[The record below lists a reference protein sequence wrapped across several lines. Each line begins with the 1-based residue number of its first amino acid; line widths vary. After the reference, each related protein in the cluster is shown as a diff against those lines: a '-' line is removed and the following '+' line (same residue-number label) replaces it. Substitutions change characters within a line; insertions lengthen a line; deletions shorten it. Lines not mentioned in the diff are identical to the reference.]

1 MGRREAC
8 PESRAPHQDGKGP
21 PLRVLVVED
30 EQLLAD
36 AVATGLRR
44 EAMAVDVVYDGQA
57 ALDRVGVNEYDVVVL
72 DRDLPLVHGDDVCRK
87 IVEEGL
93 ATRVLMLTAA
103 GDISD
108 RVEGLELGAD
118 DYLPKPF
125 AFSELVA
132 RVRALGR
139 RATTP
144 LPPVLERA
152 GISLDPGRREVLRD
166 GKPVALA
173 PKEFAV
179 LEVLMRSNGAVVSA
193 EQLLEKAWDEHTD
206 PFTNVVRVTVM
217 TLRRKLGEP
226 PVIITVPGSGY
237 RF

>member
-1 MGRREAC
+1 M
-8 PESRAPHQDGKGP
+8 
-21 PLRVLVVED
+21 RVLVVED

-57 ALDRVGVNEYDVVVL
+57 ALDRVSVNEYDVVVL
-72 DRDLPLVHGDDVCRK
+72 DRDLPLVHGDDVLRA

-93 ATRVLMLTAA
+93 PTLVLMLTAA

-152 GISLDPGRREVLRD
+152 GLTLDPGRREVLRE

-179 LEVLMRSNGAVVSA
+179 LEVLMRAGGAVVSA

-237 RF
+237 RI

>member
-57 ALDRVGVNEYDVVVL
+57 ALDRVGVNDYDVVVL

-87 IVEEGL
+87 IVDEGL

-125 AFSELVA
+125 AFS
-132 RVRALGR
+132 
-139 RATTP
+139 
-144 LPPVLERA
+144 VLERA

-237 RF
+237 RI